1 MLFIDQLIFKV
12 MISSFRNFAKT
23 KFAGI
28 LVFIMIIPFVF
39 WGMGGM
45 FSSGNTNT
53 IAKIN
58 KKNISTQEFID
69 YLNGSGIPQKSIKDN
84 LDKNI
89 IEELLSGLI
98 STTLLDLEVKDYNLI
113 ISENTLLRKI
123 TKNKNFQDKSGNFQ
137 RLKYEKFLLEN
148 NQSAPQFESR
158 LKKRELQKN
167 LFDYIG
173 AGSISPNFLI
183 KKLYE
188 EENKKLEIDF
198 INLESFYKTKDSFT
212 ENELN
217 VFIQENKEQLKVEYL
232 DFNYILINPQNLLGV
247 NEFNQSFFDK
257 IDQIEIDIAN
267 GIEFAEIVK
276 NFEIKSINRTNARYS
291 PDLNEIEKK
300 IFELKKNKN
309 DIFENNDEYILF
321 EISKIEQKIPDLK
334 DNQTKKEITELVYQ
348 RNKFDYNRD
357 LLEKITNKKFD
368 ENDFLKMSNNLI
380 QNTKLNSIRDNK
392 KFDIS
397 AVKVL
402 YSLPINSFTLIN
414 DEENNIYLAKV
425 KNFETQS
432 IDSNDELFK
441 EYINKQ
447 NSNIKNNMLKS
458 YDLYL
463 NDKYKVE
470 LNQKTIER
478 VKNFFQ

>member
-58 KKNISTQEFID
+58 NTSISTQEFID
-69 YLNGSGIPQKSIKDN
+69 YLNNSGIPQNSIKDN

-89 IEELLSGLI
+89 IEELLSSLI
-98 STTLLDLEVKDYNLI
+98 SITLIDAEVKDYSII
-113 ISENTLLRKI
+113 ISEKTLSKKI
-123 TKNKNFQDKSGNFQ
+123 TKNKNFQDENGNFQ
-137 RLKYEKFLLEN
+137 RIKYEKFLLEN
-148 NQSAPQFESR
+148 NQSAPQFETR

-173 AGSISPNFLI
+173 AGSISPQFLI

-198 INLESFYKTKDSFT
+198 INLKSFYRNKDSFT

-217 VFIQENKEQLKVEYL
+217 DFIQENKDQLKIEHL
-232 DFNYILINPQNLLGV
+232 DFNYVIINPQNLLGLD
-247 NEFNQSFFDK
+247 EFNQTFFDK

-267 GIEFAEIVK
+267 GIEFAEIIE
-276 NFEIKSINRTNARYS
+276 NFEIKLIKKTNLRFS
-291 PDLNEIEKK
+291 KDLKEIEKK
-300 IFELKKNKN
+300 IFELKNNKI

-321 EISKIEQKIPDLK
+321 EISKIDQKIPDLE
-334 DNQTKKEITELVYQ
+334 DNQTKNEILELVYQ
-348 RNKFDYNRD
+348 RDKFKYNRE
-357 LLEKITNKKFD
+357 LVEKISNKMFD
-368 ENDFLKMSNNLI
+368 ENDFIEMGDNLI

-397 AVKVL
+397 AVEVL

-425 KNFETQS
+425 KNFETQT

-447 NSNIKNNMLKS
+447 NSNNKNNMLKS